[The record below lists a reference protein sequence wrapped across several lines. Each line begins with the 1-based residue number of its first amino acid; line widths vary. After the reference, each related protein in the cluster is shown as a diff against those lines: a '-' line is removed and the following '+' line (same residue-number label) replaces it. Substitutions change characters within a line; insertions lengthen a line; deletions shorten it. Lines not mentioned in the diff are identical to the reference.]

1 MQGEDGEP
9 GEVGPQGETGRPGR
23 TGAIGPQGP
32 IGATGPQGPQGQI
45 GAQGPAGAQGP
56 PGGFGY
62 FGSFLDTTTV
72 LLPQDQVV
80 NVPLNTTAL
89 SNGVSIGLDE
99 LNSPTKIQFLHTG
112 IFNISFSMQLQKSDT
127 GLDSVSIWLSKNGV
141 NIENTSTDI
150 SLSDKNEASRHVAA
164 WNFVIDVAAGDYVQ
178 LRISATNDLRTSII
192 YEEPQ
197 LNPTRPAIPSTILT
211 VNQIGE

>member
-80 NVPLNTTAL
+80 NVPLNTTSL